1 MRQFVREFRAAA
13 AAVSAVVAL
22 GGLGTALAAGTDAGT
37 SVSNT
42 FTLDYD
48 VSGVAQTQVTNSGS
62 PTLFTVDRKV
72 DVTVTSQGDQNV
84 TPGATGQRLVWGVL
98 NSSNDNI
105 AYRLSVADVAGDDF
119 DASSIAAVYYTDAG
133 GDGVFTPGVDDAGAG
148 TSYTLG
154 SGVTANVAPDATI
167 WVVLTGTIPGAAANG
182 DQDGVVLVADSYYP
196 TASLDPAYAATPGT
210 NITTAGANTL
220 TGAAQDFLADG
231 SGSSAEA
238 ANDGAHSDTA
248 FFNVVSAALTA
259 SKAVAVVAT
268 VPVNCATDAVAGGF
282 AAPGA
287 CVEYVISAANAVSAS
302 AAATNIA
309 ISDVLPDEVAFVS
322 AAQSNFS
329 TAGTLSTPAPSC
341 TTSCTVSLTGATL
354 NAGVTGTLTIRATV
368 R

>member
-1 MRQFVREFRAAA
+1 MRQISHKIR
-13 AAVSAVVAL
+13 SAVAAL
-22 GGLGTALAAGTDAGT
+22 SGLVVLSGAGSALAAGTDAGT

-42 FTLDYD
+42 FTLDYS
-48 VSGVAQTQVTNSGS
+48 VSGVSQTQITNSAS

-84 TPGATGQRLVWGVL
+84 TPGATGQRLVYGVL
-98 NSSNDNI
+98 NTSNDNI
-105 AYRLSVADVAGDDF
+105 AYRLTVADVAGDDF
-119 DASSIAAVYYTDAG
+119 DVSPLTAVYYTDVG
-133 GDGVFTPGVDDAGAG
+133 GDGIFTPGVDDAGAG

-167 WVVLTGTIPGAAANG
+167 WVVLSGAIPASSSNG
-182 DQDGVVLVADSYYP
+182 DQDGVTLVADSFYP

-210 NITTAGANTL
+210 NITTSGSNTL

-231 SGSSAEA
+231 SGTSAEA
-238 ANDGAHSDTA
+238 ANDGAHSDTGA
-248 FFNVVSAALTA
+248 FNVVSAALSA

-268 VPVNCATDAVAGGF
+268 IPVNCATDAVAGGF
-282 AAPGA
+282 AVPGA
-287 CVEYVISAANAVSAS
+287 CVQYVITAANAAGAS
-302 AAATNIA
+302 AAASNIA

-322 AAQSNFS
+322 ASQ
-329 TAGTLSTPAPSC
+329 AGFTTSGALSTPPGGC
-341 TTSCTVSLTGATL
+341 TTSCTVSLSGATL